1 MRQLSKRAALYDM
14 ESIRS
19 MTCKAIVFTQKD
31 TAELLDVPLP
41 TPERGE
47 VLVRL
52 VRSTISSGTERA
64 NLTGVPDNS
73 IGIYANNPDGQV
85 SWPRCGGYSS
95 SGIVVSA
102 GEGVVSLK
110 PGDRVALS
118 WSVHRQ
124 YVCLDENLVY
134 PIPDAV
140 SFEDAALTHIS
151 TFPMAAIRKC
161 RFEIG
166 ESALVM
172 GQGVL
177 GQLAVVLLKAAGAV
191 PVIAADP
198 VAQKRSRAL
207 MLGADCAFDP
217 LSADFAANVK
227 SLTDSGRKVQEG
239 RVQAC
244 GANVVIEVTGVGAA
258 LDTALDAI
266 APFGRL
272 SLLGCTRNSDFSINY
287 YRKVHGRG
295 ITLIGAHTNA
305 RPDLES
311 SSGWWST
318 RDDALA
324 FLRLLEHGRI
334 SLEGFVDEVH
344 APYEC
349 AEVYSRLAGDVSFPV
364 VQFDWERL

>member
-1 MRQLSKRAALYDM
+1 
-14 ESIRS
+14 
-19 MTCKAIVFTQKD
+19 MTGKAIVFTKKD
-31 TAELLDVPLP
+31 TAELLEVPFSAP
-41 TPERGE
+41 GRGE

-73 IGIYANNPDGQV
+73 VSIYANHPEGQV
-85 SWPRCGGYSS
+85 TWPRCGGYSS
-95 SGIVVSA
+95 SGVVESV
-102 GEGVVSLK
+102 GEGVVSVK

-124 YVCLDENLVY
+124 YVCIAENLVY
-134 PIPDAV
+134 PIPAAV
-140 SFEDAALTHIS
+140 SFEHAAMTHIS

-161 RFEIG
+161 RLEIG

-177 GQLAVVLLKAAGAV
+177 GQLAVMLLKSSGAV
-191 PVIAADP
+191 PVIASDP
-198 VAQKRSRAL
+198 VVQKRSRAIE
-207 MLGADCAFDP
+207 LGADYAFDP
-217 LSADFAANVK
+217 FAADFAAKVK
-227 SLTDSGRKVQEG
+227 SVTGYGHKVQEG

-244 GANVVIEVTGVGAA
+244 GANVVIEVTGVGSA

-295 ITLIGAHTNA
+295 ITLVGAHTNA
-305 RPDLES
+305 RPDHES
-311 SSGWWST
+311 SSGWWTT

-324 FLRLLEHGRI
+324 FLRLLELGRI
-334 SLEGFVDEVH
+334 SLDGFIDEVH
-344 APYEC
+344 APAEC
-349 AEVYSRLAGDVSFPV
+349 AEVYTRLAKDASFPV
-364 VQFDWERL
+364 VQFDWDRL